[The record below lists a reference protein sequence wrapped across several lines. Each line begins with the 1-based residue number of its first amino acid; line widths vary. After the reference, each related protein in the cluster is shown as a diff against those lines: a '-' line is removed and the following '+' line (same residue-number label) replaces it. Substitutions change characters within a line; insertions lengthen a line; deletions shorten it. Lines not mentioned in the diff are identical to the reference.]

1 MLSACSRLYRN
12 ENHCLEDLRGCY
24 SNPEAQE
31 AVALAEQ
38 AIDGLAAEGTPP
50 CHSAPVRRWRLADR
64 LGEQIIRKLL
74 ADRRSGATKRELVE
88 RYGISMSSVKRIL
101 RR

>member
-1 MLSACSRLYRN
+1 V
-12 ENHCLEDLRGCY
+12 ELRGCY

-38 AIDGLAAEGTPP
+38 AIDALAAEGTPP
-50 CHSAPVRRWRLADR
+50 CPSAPVRRWRLADR
-64 LGEQIIRKLL
+64 LDEQIIRKLL
-74 ADRRSGATKRELVE
+74 ADQRSGATRRELVE

-101 RR
+101 RRK